1 VLDYCQCISDALI
14 ENDDDTER
22 MALYG
27 RLYAGLE
34 VLKVVLKTPLPA
46 HLIERLTMDAIAD
59 DNGHCPLSTDS
70 ETMREYCAAM
80 TMLLLQHQQSPEQEE
95 QLGGLLFE
103 LLNVMVED
111 LKTPR
116 FIHSEMGLRM
126 IGEHTKPDIH

>member
-1 VLDYCQCISDALI
+1 MLDYCQCISDALI